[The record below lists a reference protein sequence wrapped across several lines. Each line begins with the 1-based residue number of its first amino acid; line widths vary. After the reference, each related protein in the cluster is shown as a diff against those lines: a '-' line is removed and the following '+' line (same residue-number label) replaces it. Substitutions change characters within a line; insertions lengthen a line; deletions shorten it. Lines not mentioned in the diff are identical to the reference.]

1 MVVAFGAVGFQARA
15 GYAAQSPAAAPP
27 IPWQDQAPVARL
39 FLQPPFEEPELLA
52 PGQASAEAR
61 IAYSNSILLAGN
73 ERFRIDLDGE
83 TLRSAIVLRYGLF
96 DRLETSVELPIF
108 LDQGGGL
115 DGLIEAVEERFGA
128 ANPARRAAPRDKVV
142 YSLSRPDGR
151 ALVRRGDDAGIGDVV
166 FGAKVRLLDQAGW
179 RPAISLRGLVKA
191 PTGGFTFG
199 SGGTDLGAGLLAG
212 WTWRRTALRLALD
225 VVRPGEALEE
235 VGLDTR
241 TYGSVQVGLAFRANR
256 RLTLDV
262 QVSGHT
268 SPIRGTG
275 LSEIEGPTYYVVAG
289 GSYAVSTLLSIDLGA
304 AENVLSPGRGADF
317 TFLSTLRARF

>member
-1 MVVAFGAVGFQARA
+1 MVAAFAFPPDAA
-15 GYAAQSPAAAPP
+15 HAAQDPAAPPP

-52 PGQASAEAR
+52 PRQASAEAR
-61 IAYSNSILLAGN
+61 IAYANTILFAAN
-73 ERFRIDLDGE
+73 ERVRIDLDGE

-96 DRLETSVELPIF
+96 DRLETTVELPIF

-128 ANPARRAAPRDKVV
+128 ANPARRAVARNKVV
-142 YSLSRPDGR
+142 YSISRADGR

-166 FGAKVRLLDQAGW
+166 FGAKLRLLDQAGG
-179 RPAISLRGLVKA
+179 RPAVSLRGLVKA

-289 GSYAVSTLLSIDLGA
+289 GSYAVSKLLSIDLGA
-304 AENVLSPGRGADF
+304 TENVLSPGRGADF